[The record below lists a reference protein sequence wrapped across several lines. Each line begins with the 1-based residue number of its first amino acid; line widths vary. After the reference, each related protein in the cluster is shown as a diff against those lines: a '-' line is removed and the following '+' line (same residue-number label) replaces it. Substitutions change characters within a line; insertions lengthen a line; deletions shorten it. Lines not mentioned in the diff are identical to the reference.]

1 MTLANKAGQL
11 YTVKAIVS
19 TWERRENMS
28 RILIADDD
36 PDYVLICRRILEAEG
51 YEVLEAANGTQ
62 TLEMMHKEKP
72 DLLLL
77 DVMMA
82 TTLEG
87 VDISKELDSDPE
99 LKDIPVVMIS
109 SIATTEYAPEFPEER
124 IPIEA
129 WISKPV
135 QPAVLLGTVRRFL
148 KSVYPPEEVAPD
160 DSEIAQPAD

>member
-1 MTLANKAGQL
+1 MPK
-11 YTVKAIVS
+11 
-19 TWERRENMS
+19 
-28 RILIADDD
+28 ILIADDD

-62 TLEMMHKEKP
+62 ALEVMRQQRP

-77 DVMMA
+77 DVMMT

-87 VDISKELDSDPE
+87 VEISKELESDPD

-124 IPIEA
+124 VPIEG
-129 WISKPV
+129 WISKPL
-135 QPAVLLGTVRRFL
+135 QPAVLLGTVRRF
-148 KSVYPPEEVAPD
+148 VGEGRTPD
-160 DSEIAQPAD
+160 KEDASYGDETSDYID